1 MLIWL
6 KKLFSDA
13 NSGNFEPFLKMLKMV
28 IPDSKKKQFLQ
39 YMMDDSNQPDEGS
52 SSGNYIVYNSK
63 EHLFPNNILS

>member
-1 MLIWL
+1 
-6 KKLFSDA
+6 
-13 NSGNFEPFLKMLKMV
+13 MV

-52 SSGNYIVYNSK
+52 SSGNYLVYNSK